1 MHRSITKFL
10 LLFALVGNLAP
21 VALAISTPTL
31 HACCLRKAVHHCHG
45 SQAQGSQ
52 GHAPQASDSGQLV
65 IHGPSC
71 CGHECCR
78 AVTTAQWAH
87 PQQRLDFVSLQN
99 IDARTAGRRTEFP
112 ASAAAEFQSTRG
124 PPAR

>member
-31 HACCLRKAVHHCHG
+31 HACCLRKGVHHCHG
-45 SQAQGSQ
+45 S
-52 GHAPQASDSGQLV
+52 QASDSGQLV
-65 IHGPSC
+65 IQGPNC

-78 AVTTAQWAH
+78 AATTAQWAH
-87 PQQRLDFVSLQN
+87 PQQRLDFVSLQSIN
-99 IDARTAGRRTEFP
+99 AHAVGFRTDFP
-112 ASAAAEFQSTRG
+112 ASASAEFQSTRG

>member
-1 MHRSITKFL
+1 MRRSITKFL

-21 VALAISTPTL
+21 AALAISTPTL
-31 HACCLRKAVHHCHG
+31 HACCLRKAAHHCHG
-45 SQAQGSQ
+45 SQGHGS
-52 GHAPQASDSGQLV
+52 QASDSGQLV
-65 IHGPSC
+65 VQGPNC

-78 AVTTAQWAH
+78 AATTAQWAQ

-99 IDARTAGRRTEFP
+99 INAHAVGFRTDFP
-112 ASAAAEFQSTRG
+112 SSASAEFQSTRG